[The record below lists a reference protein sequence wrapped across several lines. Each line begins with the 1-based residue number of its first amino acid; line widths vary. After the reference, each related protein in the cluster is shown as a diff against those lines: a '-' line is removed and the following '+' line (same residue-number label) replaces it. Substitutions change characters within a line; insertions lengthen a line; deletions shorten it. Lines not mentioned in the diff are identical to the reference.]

1 MKIKITA
8 SIVIYKNEPAI
19 VLQAINSFLQSET
32 ECILFVIDNSP
43 QNNFESFINDPR
55 IHYIFNGGKNLGFGT
70 AHNIALKRSIA
81 CGAKYH
87 VVLNPDVYF
96 NAEVI
101 HKLTELLENHSEI
114 GLAMPKVLYPD
125 GRLQPLCKLL
135 PSPSTLF
142 FRRFSKLSSSLLADR
157 NNIYELQFSGYDKL
171 MDVPFLS
178 GCFMFLRIEAV
189 KKVGIFDERIFL
201 YTEDIDLT
209 RRMHQYYRTVFYPDV
224 NIFHLHERRSYRDI
238 RALLW
243 HIKSAI
249 TYFNKW
255 GWFNDRERKEIN
267 RTTLLKLAQ

>member
-1 MKIKITA
+1 MKVKITA
-8 SIVIYKNEPAI
+8 SIVLYKNDPDI

-32 ECILFVIDNSP
+32 DCILFVIDNSP
-43 QNNFESFINDPR
+43 QNSFESFIIDSR
-55 IHYIFNGGKNLGFGT
+55 IQYIFNGKNLGFGT
-70 AHNIALKRSIA
+70 AHNIALKRSMEY
-81 CGAKYH
+81 GAKYH
-87 VVLNPDVYF
+87 VVINPDVYF
-96 NAEVI
+96 SGEVI

-135 PSPSTLF
+135 PSPATLF
-142 FRRFSKLSSSLLADR
+142 FRRFSNLSSNLFANKNS
-157 NNIYELQFSGYDKL
+157 IYELQFSGYDKL

-189 KKVGIFDERIFL
+189 KKIGFFDERIFL

-224 NIFHLHERRSYRDI
+224 NIFHLNERRSYKDL
-238 RALLW
+238 RALVW

-267 RTTLLKLAQ
+267 RTTLLKLTQ

>member
-8 SIVIYKNEPAI
+8 SIVVYKNEPGI
-19 VLQAINSFLQSET
+19 VLQAINSFLQSEADSV
-32 ECILFVIDNSP
+32 LFVIENSP
-43 QNNFESFINDPR
+43 HNTFEAFVTNPR
-55 IHYIFNGGKNLGFGT
+55 IHYIYNGGKNLGFGT
-70 AHNIALKRSIA
+70 AHNIALKRSIEY
-81 CGAKYH
+81 GAKYH

-96 NAEVI
+96 SADVI
-101 HKLTELLENHSEI
+101 HKLTELLEKHSEI

-135 PSPSTLF
+135 PSPATLF
-142 FRRFSKLSSSLLADR
+142 FRRFSNLSFTLLANR
-157 NNIYELQFSGYDKL
+157 NKIYELQFSGYDKL

-189 KKVGIFDERIFL
+189 KKVGIFDENIFL

-224 NIFHLHERRSYRDI
+224 NIFHRHERRSYKDVK
-238 RALLW
+238 ALLW

>member
-1 MKIKITA
+1 MKTKITA
-8 SIVIYKNEPAI
+8 SIVIYKNAPSV
-19 VLQAINSFLQSET
+19 VLQAIQSFLQSET
-32 ECILFVIDNSP
+32 DCILFVIDNSP
-43 QNNFESFINDPR
+43 ENDFQRHVTDSR
-55 IHYIFNGGKNLGFGT
+55 IQYIFNGGKNLGFGT
-70 AHNIALKRSIA
+70 AHNIALKRSIEYD
-81 CGAKYH
+81 AKYH
-87 VVLNPDVYF
+87 VVINPDVYF
-96 NAEVI
+96 NTNVI
-101 HKLTELLENHSEI
+101 HKLTELLEKNPEI

-135 PSPSTLF
+135 PSPATLF
-142 FRRFSKLSSSLLADR
+142 FRRFSGLSSSLLA
-157 NNIYELQFSGYDKL
+157 NKNKIYEMQFSGYDKL

-189 KKVGIFDERIFL
+189 KKVGVFDERIFL

-224 NIFHLHERRSYRDI
+224 NIFHLHERRSYKDV
-238 RALLW
+238 RALVW

>member
-1 MKIKITA
+1 MKAKITA
-8 SIVIYKNEPAI
+8 SIVIYKNEPSI
-19 VLQAINSFLQSET
+19 VLQAINSFLQSEEDCT
-32 ECILFVIDNSP
+32 LFVIDNSP
-43 QNNFESFINDPR
+43 ENDFESFVNDPR
-55 IHYIFNGGKNLGFGT
+55 IRYIFNDGKNLGFGT
-70 AHNIALKRSIA
+70 AHNIALKKSIA
-81 CGAKYH
+81 LEATYH
-87 VVLNPDVYF
+87 IVLNPDVYF
-96 NAEVI
+96 NKDVI
-101 HKLTELLENHSEI
+101 QKLTELLEKHSEI

-135 PSPSTLF
+135 PSPATLF
-142 FRRFSKLSSSLLADR
+142 FRRFSNMSSTLLANK
-157 NNIYELQFSGYDKL
+157 NNIYELQLSGYDKL

-224 NIFHLHERRSYRDI
+224 NIFHLHERRSYKDV
-238 RALLW
+238 RALVW

-255 GWFNDRERKEIN
+255 GWFIDHERKEIN